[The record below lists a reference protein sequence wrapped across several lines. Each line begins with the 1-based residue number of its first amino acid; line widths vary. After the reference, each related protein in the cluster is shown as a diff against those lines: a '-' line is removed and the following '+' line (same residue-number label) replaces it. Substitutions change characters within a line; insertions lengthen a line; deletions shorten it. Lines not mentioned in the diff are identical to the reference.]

1 MLEKIKPSG
10 VKDNQ
15 TNVMNKS
22 NFFLSLENCGFQTK
36 QTNLMDSKGE
46 FKETYFTK
54 GDVQLII
61 TTKGNDVLWDV
72 IVYSDKNDSGSTFFS
87 NENDVIKFFNK

>member
-1 MLEKIKPSG
+1 MG
-10 VKDNQ
+10 NR

-22 NFFLSLENCGFQTK
+22 NFFLSLETNGFQTK
-36 QTNLMDSKGE
+36 NTNLMDSKGE

-54 GDVQLII
+54 GDVQLIV

-72 IVYSDKNDSGSTFFS
+72 IVYSDKNDSGSTIFS
-87 NENDVIKFFNK
+87 NEKDVFNFFNLKK